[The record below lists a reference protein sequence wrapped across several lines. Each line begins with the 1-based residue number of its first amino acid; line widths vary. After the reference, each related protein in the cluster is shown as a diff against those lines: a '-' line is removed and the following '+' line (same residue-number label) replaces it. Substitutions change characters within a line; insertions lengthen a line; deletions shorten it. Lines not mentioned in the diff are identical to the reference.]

1 MSDFRFNQVGI
12 VIGMRGTG
20 KSLFIL
26 GSKYSSKSQDANL
39 GIKNIIDIYLNKNMK
54 VLIIDTLDH
63 PSYRKI
69 PIIDQKNFP
78 LWNKGVVRTYL
89 EPEYI
94 PLLVAHINKTND
106 MNNTAIIFEDA
117 GKYTDTRLPRPF
129 KRLIADSKQRNI
141 DIIFMYHCFMDTP
154 TDVFRKGVDYIK
166 LFKTEDSPIV
176 RKNNLRLFDKVL
188 ASYERVKND
197 RSNFYGET
205 IDTRTN

>member
-1 MSDFRFNQVGI
+1 MRFNQVGI

-26 GSKYSSKSQDANL
+26 GSKYISKPEDKKL
-39 GIKNIIDIYLNKNMK
+39 GIRGIFDIYLKKNMK

-63 PSYRKI
+63 PAYREI
-69 PIIDQKNFP
+69 PVIDQQNFSK
-78 LWNKGVVRTYL
+78 WNSGIVRTFL
-89 EPEYI
+89 EPD
-94 PLLVAHINKTND
+94 HIMKVINIINTTPS
-106 MNNTAIIFEDA
+106 MNNTLIICEDA

-154 TDVFRKGVDYIK
+154 TDVFRKGVDYIQ
-166 LFKTEDSPIV
+166 LFKTEDNPLV

-188 ASYERVKND
+188 AAYEEVKAHP
-197 RSNFYGET
+197 SNFFGKF